1 MMPILEKFRGQGSNG
16 ATPIPGIF
24 DFDLPRELEASEPPE
39 ARGLSRDQVRLMISH
54 FRTDEFTHAD
64 FRRLQEFI
72 SPGDVLVINTS
83 GTLKASLNAW
93 RADGT
98 RLEVHLSTHLPGDI
112 WIVEIRQPDGNSTKP
127 FLYAHPGEL
136 LALPAGGRARLLAPR
151 DPQLRAKQRHG
162 LTPVR
167 LWLAVLEL
175 PNPESGYLEKFGSPI
190 RYKYVNKEWPISYYQ
205 TVYATEMGSAEM
217 PSAGR
222 AFSPEMIT
230 NLVARGVQIAPLI
243 LHTGVS
249 SLEFHEMPY
258 EEFYRVPLE
267 TTVKVNEA
275 KQRGKRIIAVGTTSI
290 RALETVT
297 DENEIVY
304 PGEGWTRLVIT
315 SRRRMRVVDALLTGF
330 HEPRASH
337 LAMLSAL
344 CGIEH
349 LKLAYQEALAQKYL
363 WHEFGDLHLILP

>member
-1 MMPILEKFRGQGSNG
+1 MISILEKSRVQGSNG

-24 DFDLPRELEASEPPE
+24 DFDLPEELEASEPPE

-54 FRTDEFTHAD
+54 FRTNEITHSN
-64 FRRLQEFI
+64 FRRLPDFI
-72 SPGDVLVINTS
+72 DPGDVLVINTS

-93 RADGT
+93 RANGT
-98 RLEVHLSTHLPGDI
+98 DLEVHLSTHLLGEI
-112 WIVEIRQPDGNSTKP
+112 WIVEIRQPDRASSKP
-127 FLYAHPGEL
+127 FLSAHAGESIK
-136 LALPAGGRARLLAPR
+136 LPAGGLATLLAPL
-151 DPQLRAKQRHG
+151 DPELRAKQSDA
-162 LTPVR
+162 LIPVR

-175 PNPESGYLEKFGSPI
+175 PLPESRYLEKFGSPI

-222 AFSPEMIT
+222 AFTHEMIT
-230 NLVARGVQIAPLI
+230 KLVANGAQIAPLI

-249 SLEFHEMPY
+249 SLESHEMPY
-258 EEFYRVPLE
+258 EEFYRVPPE
-267 TTVKVNEA
+267 TTLRVNEA
-275 KQRGKRIIAVGTTSI
+275 KRRGKRIIAVGTTSV
-290 RALETVT
+290 RALETVA
-297 DENEIVY
+297 DESGKVH

-315 SRRRMRVVDALLTGF
+315 PQRGTRVAGALLTGF

-344 CGIEH
+344 CGIGH
-349 LKLAYQEALAQKYL
+349 LKLAYQEALAEKYL